1 MKYVEFF
8 AIIIEYINY
17 IVITIIIIARTL
29 AWLVCFVFVLF
40 VCLFVFLSL
49 YFHNAL
55 YSDNEIN
62 RVDVL
67 GHRFVLCPFQSY
79 VSPRLATRT
88 KMTLSQAQNIFIPE
102 SINYIVL
109 FSFDLV

>member
-17 IVITIIIIARTL
+17 IVITNIIIARTL
-29 AWLVCFVFVLF
+29 AWLFCFVFVF
-40 VCLFVFLSL
+40 FSL

-67 GHRFVLCPFQSY
+67 GHRFV
-79 VSPRLATRT
+79 
-88 KMTLSQAQNIFIPE
+88 
-102 SINYIVL
+102 
-109 FSFDLV
+109 

>member
-29 AWLVCFVFVLF
+29 AWLFCLVFVLF
-40 VCLFVFLSL
+40 VFFSL
-49 YFHNAL
+49 YFHNAV

-67 GHRFVLCPFQSY
+67 GHRFVLCPFQSH

-88 KMTLSQAQNIFIPE
+88 KMTLSQAQNIFIPG

>member
-17 IVITIIIIARTL
+17 IVITIIIIARKL
-29 AWLVCFVFVLF
+29 AWLFCFVFVLF
-40 VCLFVFLSL
+40 VCLVFFSL

-67 GHRFVLCPFQSY
+67 GHRFVLCPFQSH
-79 VSPRLATRT
+79 VSPRLATWT
-88 KMTLSQAQNIFIPE
+88 KMTLNQAQNIFIPE
-102 SINYIVL
+102 SINHIVL